1 MGMNL
6 ARQTFSTA
14 PNYFI
19 AGANIGITTAVK
31 EAGTDIPEHTPV
43 LLADGKVS
51 AIASADALE
60 GLYGV
65 SADSAEAGKD
75 TVIYLTGEF
84 FANGLVL
91 PEGVTAAN
99 VETALRKIGIFFEVR
114 RIKDYAERD

>member
-31 EAGTDIPEHTPV
+31 EAGTDIP
-43 LLADGKVS
+43 ADGKVS

-99 VETALRKIGIFFEVR
+99 VETALRKIGIFL
-114 RIKDYAERD
+114 K

>member
-65 SADSAEAGKD
+65 SVDSAEAGKD

-99 VETALRKIGIFFEVR
+99 VETALRKIGIFL
-114 RIKDYAERD
+114 K

>member
-43 LLADGKVS
+43 LLADGS

>member
-6 ARQTFSTA
+6 
-14 PNYFI
+14 
-19 AGANIGITTAVK
+19 ANIGITTAVK

-65 SADSAEAGKD
+65 SADSAEVGKD

-99 VETALRKIGIFFEVR
+99 VETALRKIGIFL
-114 RIKDYAERD
+114 K